1 MGNLVVEQLEFDFEF
16 GCPFIEAEYYR
27 DGAQDLIRKLLPAD
41 LLEPNSGRLALQR
54 ARFADLLPLIR
65 WSDLD
70 KAPCSLSVLLLCKYR
85 LNACNFFCD
94 MISRWLLPQRR
105 INVEL
110 FFSSDVRLPHLSD
123 DLLSVAEIVVYLRS
137 ASEVE
142 EVRRNLHSIETEIRL
157 GVVSNY
163 HARRILEFKGLS
175 SDGKTAMIV

>member
-1 MGNLVVEQLEFDFEF
+1 MSKVEQLEFDFEF
-16 GCPFIEAEYYR
+16 GCPFIEPEYYR
-27 DGAQDLIRKLLPAD
+27 DGAQDLIRKLVPVE
-41 LLEPNSGRLALQR
+41 LLEPTDNRALQR
-54 ARFADLLPLIR
+54 VRFADSLPVIK
-65 WSDLD
+65 WSDLS

-123 DLLSVAEIVVYLRS
+123 DLLSVAEIVVYLKS

-142 EVRRNLHSIETEIRL
+142 E
-157 GVVSNY
+157 
-163 HARRILEFKGLS
+163 
-175 SDGKTAMIV
+175 